1 MCYYIVHMW
10 YIFPVKIHKH
20 LLLGL
25 QTWYKFIKILHKY
38 RMMFVHSV
46 NLLNKTNQREQVLP
60 TITKPAVLCNGSLSA
75 SYEAVT
81 TSLKTSAF
89 LRQDQRG
96 LQHFK
101 IVSSSSVVKHQ
112 YSLIQFLNLIIPREN
127 VWSIRYNVLS
137 KATNYKCI

>member
-1 MCYYIVHMW
+1 MSYYSVHMW

-46 NLLNKTNQREQVLP
+46 NLLNKTNQRKQVLP

-89 LRQDQRG
+89 LRQD
-96 LQHFK
+96 
-101 IVSSSSVVKHQ
+101 
-112 YSLIQFLNLIIPREN
+112 
-127 VWSIRYNVLS
+127 
-137 KATNYKCI
+137 